1 MRACYPG
8 SFDPITL
15 GHLDII
21 ERAARLCA
29 HLTVAVVHNPSKK
42 TLFSLGERQEILR
55 DQLSHLSNVSV
66 DYFSGLLVDYV
77 AQKGHQ
83 AVVRGLRDSS
93 DAPIELQ
100 MARLNREMQPECET
114 LMLAAAGHLS
124 HVSSSFVREIARLG
138 GPINQL
144 VTPFVAAQVK
154 QKLTSKEAL

>member
-8 SFDPITL
+8 SFDPLTL

-21 ERAARLCA
+21 ERAAPLCA
-29 HLTVAVVHNPSKK
+29 HLTVAVVHNPSKQ
-42 TLFSLGERQEILR
+42 TLFSLAERQQILEN
-55 DQLSHLSNVSV
+55 QLAHLGNVSV
-66 DYFSGLLVDYV
+66 DHFSGLLVEYVRKMDY
-77 AQKGHQ
+77 Q

-100 MARLNREMQPECET
+100 MARLNREMLPHCET

-138 GPINQL
+138 GPIDQL

-154 QKLTSKEAL
+154 QKLTSKEAS

>member
-21 ERAARLCA
+21 ERAARLCT

-42 TLFSLGERQEILR
+42 TMFSLPERQSMLANELAHLR
-55 DQLSHLSNVSV
+55 NVSV
-66 DYFSGLLVDYV
+66 DHFSGLLVDYLQ
-77 AQKGHQ
+77 QKDHQ

-100 MARLNREMQPECET
+100 MARLNRAMQPGCET
-114 LMLAAAGHLS
+114 LMLASAGELS

-138 GPINQL
+138 GPINQF
-144 VTPFVAAQVK
+144 VTNFVAAQVK
-154 QKLTSKEAL
+154 QKLASKEAL